1 MGTKEH
7 LEGQPRRRRRKKSHR
22 VYAFFVIVLGLAII
36 ALAVL
41 LLFHVQKIEIKGNEY
56 CADKEIL
63 EAVQS
68 DKFSTNSL
76 YVVGKYLLGKGE
88 EPACLESMKV
98 GIGAPWTLKVRVK
111 EKPIVGYVYAD
122 QDYAYF
128 DRDGLVVKKDS
139 VYLEGIP
146 RVEGIEVK
154 NIRLYQP
161 LQSDHTRVFEE
172 ILEASDE
179 LKEEGLSTD
188 RIVCQD
194 SRIYVFVGKVCVS
207 LGNQVTPEKM
217 AQIPPILEKL
227 EGKEGTLHLESYSGT
242 QETITFDVGELPE
255 GISEEKTEEK

>member
-1 MGTKEH
+1 M
-7 LEGQPRRRRRKKSHR
+7 
-22 VYAFFVIVLGLAII
+22 
-36 ALAVL
+36 L

-76 YVVGKYLLGKGE
+76 YVVGKYLLGKGGG
-88 EPACLESMKV
+88 ACLSGEYES
-98 GIGAPWTLKVRVK
+98 GDRGALDAEVWVK

-154 NIRLYQP
+154 DIRLYQP

-194 SRIYVFVGKVCVS
+194 SRIYV
-207 LGNQVTPEKM
+207 
-217 AQIPPILEKL
+217 
-227 EGKEGTLHLESYSGT
+227 
-242 QETITFDVGELPE
+242 
-255 GISEEKTEEK
+255 